1 MKRCATAEGLGV
13 REGRTLAEAR
23 AVLGRREPFVR
34 AFDPASDTAALRS
47 LAVFAERFAPTV
59 AVDPPDGLLL
69 DVTGCEPLFG
79 GEDRLAEAV
88 ESSVRR
94 LGFSSRLAVAPTAGC
109 AGALA
114 RFGDVPRQRVPEGG
128 EHDALAPLP
137 VSALRLSEATAGALQ
152 ELGLH
157 TIGHLFPLPR
167 DEVWARFGAE
177 LLERLDRATGHASE
191 PLIAVREEA
200 PLHVE
205 RVFEGPVRDVA
216 VVRTATRLLLERLCR
231 ELDAVRRGAME
242 VRLRVRRA
250 DGAVLDEPLAV
261 SRATVDPRHL
271 LTLLEPRLERMQM
284 GDGIDELR
292 LTASRTRR
300 LRQVQASWVASGEG
314 VPGDRPGGDRSP
326 GDRSPGEDVS
336 REMGRLVDTLTQRC
350 GTKGVVVF
358 APVESHWPERAFAA
372 GTPFATTRGRTAER
386 RTAGLAEAVGAHVPS
401 GDRPSLLLAQPE
413 EAEVPLD
420 ERARPCAI
428 SWRGTTRRVNASVGP
443 ERIAVPWWEREAGGG
458 LDAIERDYFRLVTED
473 GRWLWAFRCRNR
485 WFVHGEWA

>member
-23 AVLGRREPFVR
+23 AVLGGCEPFVR
-34 AFDPASDTAALRS
+34 ALDPASDTAALRS

-69 DVTGCEPLFG
+69 DITGCEPLFG

-88 ESSVRR
+88 EESVRR
-94 LGFSSRLAVAPTAGC
+94 LGFSSRIAVAPTAGC
-109 AGALA
+109 AWALA
-114 RFGDVPRQRVPEGG
+114 RFDDVPRQLIPEGG

-137 VSALRLSEATAGALQ
+137 VTALRLSDATAGALQ

-177 LLERLDRATGHASE
+177 LLDRLDRATGHASE
-191 PLIAVREEA
+191 PLVAVREEA

-205 RVFEGPVRDVA
+205 RVFEGPVRDPVA
-216 VVRTATRLLLERLCR
+216 IRTTIRLLLEALCR
-231 ELDAVRRGAME
+231 ELAAVRRGAME
-242 VRLRVRRA
+242 LRLRVRRA

-271 LTLLEPRLERMQM
+271 LTLLDPRLERMQM

-300 LRQVQASWVASGEG
+300 LRQVQSEFGAAPNSGTADEEG
-314 VPGDRPGGDRSP
+314 
-326 GDRSPGEDVS
+326 S
-336 REMGRLVDTLTQRC
+336 REIGRLVDTLTQRC
-350 GTKGVVVF
+350 GAKGVVTFSV
-358 APVESHWPERAFAA
+358 VESHWPERAFVA
-372 GTPFATTRGRTAER
+372 GTPFEKRRERTGDPA
-386 RTAGLAEAVGAHVPS
+386 TAGEEAPA
-401 GDRPSLLLAQPE
+401 GDRPSLLLETPE
-413 EAEVPLD
+413 RADVLLD
-420 ERARPCAI
+420 ERVRPCAI
-428 SWRGTTRRVNASVGP
+428 SWRGTTQRVTASVGP
-443 ERIAVPWWEREAGGG
+443 ERIAAPWWERDAGGG
-458 LDAIERDYFRLVTED
+458 VDAIERDYFRACTEN
-473 GRWLWAFRCRNR
+473 GRWLWIFHSGAC
-485 WFVHGEWA
+485 WCVHGEWA